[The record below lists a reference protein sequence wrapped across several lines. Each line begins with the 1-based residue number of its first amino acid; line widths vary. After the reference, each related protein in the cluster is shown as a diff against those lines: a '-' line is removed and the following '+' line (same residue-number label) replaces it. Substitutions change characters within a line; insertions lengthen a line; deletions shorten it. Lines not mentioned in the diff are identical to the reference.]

1 MKTGRRE
8 FLQRSVVTGLAAT
21 VSVRADA
28 LPTID
33 TSATSGAPVP
43 PFDLEESSVAELQQS
58 MSAGKLTSRAITE
71 KYLTRIEALDRR
83 GPAVNSVI
91 EVNPDA
97 LALAEASD
105 KERKAK

>member
-21 VSVRADA
+21 VAVPLREEP
-28 LPTID
+28 L
-33 TSATSGAPVP
+33 SAAATAGSQPAIP
-43 PFDLEESSVAELQQS
+43 PFDLEEASITELQQGITS
-58 MSAGKLTSRAITE
+58 GKYTSRSITE
-71 KYLTRIEALDRR
+71 KYLGRIDALDKR

-105 KERKAK
+105 K